1 MGIILISFPIILYL
15 YLFFIYYK
23 KTIEVY
29 DTSFIEKES
38 FIKKNLRLLIKN
50 MDIISRDYKDYQ
62 EIEKEYTNLFNVEVG
77 MLSNKVN
84 DILKLKSLKFKIFSF
99 IFIFLFL
106 PLLILSEERINKRFV
121 DYLIKKQNVI
131 YENKKKGIVVNQF
144 FELFY
149 LNKEKK
155 VHRNNKEAFFN
166 LFKMEKKF
174 YNNGNLL
181 EKKEFKKV
189 VLKDKI
195 NNF

>member
-50 MDIISRDYKDYQ
+50 MDIISRDYKDYP
-62 EIEKEYTNLFNVEVG
+62 EIEKEYTNLFNIEVG

>member
-1 MGIILISFPIILYL
+1 MEIILILFPIILYL
-15 YLFFIYYK
+15 YLFFIHYK
-23 KTIEVY
+23 KIIEVY
-29 DTSFIEKES
+29 DTSFIEKET
-38 FIKKNLRLLIKN
+38 FIKRNLRLLIKN
-50 MDIISRDYKDYQ
+50 MDVISRDYKEYP
-62 EIEKEYTNLFNVEVG
+62 EIEKEYTDLFNVEVG
-77 MLSNKVN
+77 MLSKRINK
-84 DILKLKSLKFKIFSF
+84 IFKLKILKFKILSF

-106 PLLILSEERINKRFV
+106 PLLILSEEKINKRFV
-121 DYLIKKQNVI
+121 DYLVKKQNVI
-131 YENKKKGIVVNQF
+131 YENKKKRIVVNQF

-174 YNNGNLL
+174 FNNGKLL

>member
-50 MDIISRDYKDYQ
+50 MDIISRDYKDYP

>member
-50 MDIISRDYKDYQ
+50 MDIISRDYKDYP

-131 YENKKKGIVVNQF
+131 YENKKKGVVVNQF

-174 YNNGNLL
+174 YNNGDLL

>member
-1 MGIILISFPIILYL
+1 MEIILISFPIILYL
-15 YLFFIYYK
+15 YLFFIHYK
-23 KTIEVY
+23 KIIEVY
-29 DTSFIEKES
+29 DTSFIEKEI

-50 MDIISRDYKDYQ
+50 MDIISRDYKDYP
-62 EIEKEYTNLFNVEVG
+62 EIEKEYTSLFNVEVG

-84 DILKLKSLKFKIFSF
+84 NIFKLKRLKFKIFSF

-106 PLLILSEERINKRFV
+106 PLLILSEKRINKRFV
-121 DYLIKKQNVI
+121 DYLIKKQNII
-131 YENKKKGIVVNQF
+131 YESKKKGIVVNQF

-155 VHRNNKEAFFN
+155 VHRNNKEALFN

-174 YNNGNLL
+174 FNNGKPL

-189 VLKDKI
+189 ILKDKI

>member
-50 MDIISRDYKDYQ
+50 MDIISRDYKDYP

-84 DILKLKSLKFKIFSF
+84 DILKLKRLKFKIFSF

-106 PLLILSEERINKRFV
+106 PLLILSEERINKKFV

-189 VLKDKI
+189 VLKEKI

>member
-50 MDIISRDYKDYQ
+50 MDIISRDYKDYP

-84 DILKLKSLKFKIFSF
+84 NIFKLKRLKFKIFSF

-106 PLLILSEERINKRFV
+106 PLLILSEERVNKRFV

>member
-50 MDIISRDYKDYQ
+50 MDIISRDYKDYP

-106 PLLILSEERINKRFV
+106 PLLILSEERVNKRFV

>member
-155 VHRNNKEAFFN
+155 SSSK
-166 LFKMEKKF
+166 
-174 YNNGNLL
+174 
-181 EKKEFKKV
+181 
-189 VLKDKI
+189 
-195 NNF
+195 